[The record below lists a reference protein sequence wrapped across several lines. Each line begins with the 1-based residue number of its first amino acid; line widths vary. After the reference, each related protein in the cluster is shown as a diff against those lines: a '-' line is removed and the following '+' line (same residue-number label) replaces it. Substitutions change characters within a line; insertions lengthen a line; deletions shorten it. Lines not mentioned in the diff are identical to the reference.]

1 MGGRSVNAKER
12 VALAMARQIPDR
24 VPVFPVI
31 TAYHASRVL
40 GIRYR
45 DIVLDPLL
53 TYDVLLAAWRKY
65 RFDGFEIGL
74 GPELGYKDQMMVQT
88 IHGVDY
94 LVDPISHLPYARLED
109 DEAPIPLHNDPPIKE
124 PSDLDKITVPTVEE
138 LKAQGRLAPVERVLA
153 EVGNDA
159 YIAGTAA
166 SQSMNFLV
174 YARGSK
180 RAMLDLVE
188 DPELVHR
195 IMQKGTDIS
204 INIGLALIEAGVDGI
219 YIGDAWASASIISPA
234 HYREFC
240 LPYHRQAAEVFHS
253 HGAQVYLHVC
263 GNVVPILEL
272 MADTGVDAIEPL
284 DPLGGVTVAEAK
296 RRVGRRVALKGGLDT
311 LLLLNG
317 SPTEVI
323 KAAKECIQAG
333 ASDGGYL
340 LGSGDDIPRD
350 APMENVAAMVEAAHT
365 YGWY

>member
-1 MGGRSVNAKER
+1 MNAKER
-12 VALAMARQIPDR
+12 VASAMARQIPDR

-45 DIVLDPLL
+45 EIVLDPLL
-53 TYDVLLAAWRKY
+53 AYEVLLAAWRKY
-65 RFDGFEIGL
+65 RFDGFEVGL
-74 GPELGYKDQMMVQT
+74 GPELGYKDRITVKT
-88 IHGVDY
+88 IDGVDY
-94 LVDPISHLPYARLED
+94 LVEPGSGEPYARLED
-109 DEAPIPLHNDPPIKE
+109 DEAPIPLNSEPPIKE
-124 PSDLDKITVPTVEE
+124 PADLDKITVPTVEE
-138 LKAQGRLAPVERVLA
+138 LKAEGRLDPVERVLA
-153 EVGNDA
+153 EVGDDA

-166 SQSMNFLV
+166 SQCMNFLV

-180 RAMLDLVE
+180 QAMLDLVE
-188 DPELVHR
+188 NPELVHR

-240 LPYHRQAAEVFHS
+240 LPYHRQAAEAFHR

-311 LLLLNG
+311 ILLLRG
-317 SPTEVI
+317 GPAEVLE
-323 KAAKECIQAG
+323 AARDCIDAG
-333 ASDGGYL
+333 APGGGYL

>member
-1 MGGRSVNAKER
+1 MNAKER
-12 VALAMARQIPDR
+12 VTLAMARQIPDR

-40 GIRYR
+40 GINYR
-45 DIVLDPLL
+45 EIVLDPLL

-74 GPELGYKDQMMVQT
+74 GPEVGYKDHIIVRT
-88 IHGVDY
+88 IDGVDY
-94 LVDPISHLPYARLED
+94 LVDSVSGELYARLED
-109 DEAPIPLHNDPPIKE
+109 DEAPIPLHNDPPVKE
-124 PSDLDKITVPTVEE
+124 PADLERITVPTVEE
-138 LKAQGRLAPVERVLA
+138 LRAEGRLAPVERVLA
-153 EVGNDA
+153 EVGDDA

-174 YARGSK
+174 YARGAEQ
-180 RAMLDLVE
+180 AMLDLIRN
-188 DPELVHR
+188 PNLVHR

-240 LPYHRQAAEVFHS
+240 LPYHRQAADAFHR

-284 DPLGGVTVAEAK
+284 DPLGGVTVGEAK

-311 LLLLNG
+311 ILLLRG
-317 SPTEVI
+317 APEEVVE
-323 KAAKECIQAG
+323 AARECIDAG
-333 ASDGGYL
+333 AADGGYL

-350 APMENVAAMVEAAHT
+350 APMENVAAMVEAAHA